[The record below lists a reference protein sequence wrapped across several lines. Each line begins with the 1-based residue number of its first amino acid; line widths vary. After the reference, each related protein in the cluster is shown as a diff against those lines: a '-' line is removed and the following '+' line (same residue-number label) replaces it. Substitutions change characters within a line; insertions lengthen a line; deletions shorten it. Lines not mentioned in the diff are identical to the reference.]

1 MRISD
6 WSSDVCSSDLR
17 KTVRPVVELDL
28 LPQELRLRL
37 ERPVGRERQRIAR
50 LERGGPSLAVDVDRF
65 ARAGRGLALEPAVH
79 DDGVDIPAARSDERR
94 IAGKARPLDVDLAD
108 GQVVPAERAAAD
120 GAVGRRSPDK
130 GAEADIRAAL
140 LAETGEIL
148 ADLKARKIAVERR
161 GDVAVP
167 FDLAILGEDAAPG
180 RGQRAA
186 AAA

>member
-79 DDGVDIPAARSDERR
+79 DDGVDIPEIGRASCRER
-94 IAGKARPLDVDLAD
+94 VC
-108 GQVVPAERAAAD
+108 QYV
-120 GAVGRRSPDK
+120 
-130 GAEADIRAAL
+130 
-140 LAETGEIL
+140 
-148 ADLKARKIAVERR
+148 
-161 GDVAVP
+161 
-167 FDLAILGEDAAPG
+167 
-180 RGQRAA
+180 
-186 AAA
+186 